1 LSVNAPQLRI
11 GVIRKGLI
19 LQVSFTR
26 KACEAYSAT
35 RGQFEH
41 ISMIILCVD
50 FTVGKNLRSLCF
62 QNFIHIQ
69 YEIKALY
76 CGVEEGEMSNLAA
89 QRHYRIDETNFRQW
103 KKQKEQLCMTWSML
117 LCGRTVIKNSD
128 DDLGHPRA

>member
-1 LSVNAPQLRI
+1 MHKAESFLEQVMSDKNGREIKCHIYSIVSQPFFFYDFSLSVNAPQLRI

-35 RGQFEH
+35 RGQCEH
-41 ISMIILCVD
+41 IPMIILCVD
-50 FTVGKNLRSLCF
+50 FTVGKNLRSLF
-62 QNFIHIQ
+62 PKFIHIQ

-89 QRHYRIDETNFRQW
+89 Q
-103 KKQKEQLCMTWSML
+103 
-117 LCGRTVIKNSD
+117 
-128 DDLGHPRA
+128 